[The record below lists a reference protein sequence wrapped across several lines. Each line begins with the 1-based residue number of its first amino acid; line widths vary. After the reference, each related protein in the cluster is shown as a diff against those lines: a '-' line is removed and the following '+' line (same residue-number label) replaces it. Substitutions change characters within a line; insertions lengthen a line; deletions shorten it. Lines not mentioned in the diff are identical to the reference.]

1 MKWLKRQWSLAWRTV
16 LCLLLLG
23 WILHSIFLGDAKM
36 ESQRLGLAWD
46 QMPRAEQWHMAW
58 THGPGDLWR
67 TICMVHPLALALS
80 LVLMCL
86 TILIGV
92 LRWRMV
98 LEVQGLHLPWRRA
111 LGISFV
117 AHFFNSF
124 LLGSTGGDL
133 IKAYY
138 AARETHH
145 KKTEAV
151 VTVFIDRLIG
161 LWALLLFAA
170 VMMIPNFALVR
181 AHKGLAYPA
190 IMILAMLSASTVI
203 LSVAFWGGVS
213 KRFPNARQFLRR
225 IPKGEYLERS
235 LDSCRCFGAEKGFL
249 AKVVGVS
256 VILNIV
262 WVFQVMTLANGLNL
276 SVPPLALFVIVPTIF
291 CISALP
297 ITPSGLGV
305 RENLFVIMLATLGI
319 PRQASLS
326 LSLLAYAASLFWSMV
341 GGGVYASLRDKEHLA
356 EVRQETVAGTEV
368 GNQS

>member
-1 MKWLKRQWSLAWRTV
+1 MNGLKRQWSVVWRFV
-16 LCLLLLG
+16 LCVALLG
-23 WILHSIFLGDAKM
+23 WIFNSIFSSDAKM
-36 ESQRLGLAWD
+36 AAQRLGSNWD
-46 QMPRAEQWHMAW
+46 QLPRAEQWRMAW
-58 THGPGDLWR
+58 TLGPQDLWH
-67 TICMVHPLALALS
+67 TICLAHPSALALS

-86 TILIGV
+86 TIVIGV
-92 LRWRMV
+92 VRWRMV

-117 AHFFNSF
+117 AQFFNSF

-151 VTVFIDRLIG
+151 VTVFVDRLIG

-170 VMMIPNFALVR
+170 LMMIPNFDMVR

-190 IMILAMLSASTVI
+190 LMILAMLAGSTVV

-213 KRFPNARQFLRR
+213 KRFPRGRHFLRSL
-225 IPKGEYLERS
+225 PKGQYLERS

-249 AKVVGVS
+249 LKVIAISFV
-256 VILNIV
+256 LNTV
-262 WVFQVMTLANGLNL
+262 WVFQVMTLSAGLGLN
-276 SVPPLALFVIVPTIF
+276 VPLIALFVIVPTIF

-305 RENLFVIMLATLGI
+305 RENLFVMMLATLGVA
-319 PRQASLS
+319 RKSSLS

-341 GGGVYASLRDKEHLA
+341 GGFVYAGLRDKENLSA
-356 EVRQETVAGTEV
+356 VRQETVTGAPVE
-368 GNQS
+368 N

>member
-1 MKWLKRQWSLAWRTV
+1 MKRLKRQWGVIWRFV
-16 LCLLLLG
+16 LCVLLLG
-23 WILHSIFLGDAKM
+23 WILQSIFASDAKN
-36 ESQRLGLAWD
+36 EAQRLGLEWD
-46 QMPRAEQWHMAW
+46 QLPRGEQWRMAW
-58 THGPGDLWR
+58 ALGPPDLWH
-67 TICMVHPLALALS
+67 TLCLVHPAALALS

-86 TILIGV
+86 TIVLGV
-92 LRWRMV
+92 VRWRMV

-111 LGISFV
+111 LSISFV

-151 VTVFIDRLIG
+151 VTVFVDRLIG

-170 VMMIPNFALVR
+170 VMMIPNFDIVR
-181 AHKGLAYPA
+181 SHKGLAYPA
-190 IMILAMLSASTVI
+190 MMILAMLAGS
-203 LSVAFWGGVS
+203 SVVLGIAFWGGVS
-213 KRFPNARQFLRR
+213 KRFPHARQFLRR

-235 LDSCRCFGAEKGFL
+235 LDSCRCFGAEKRFL
-249 AKVVGVS
+249 AKVVGISIV
-256 VILNIV
+256 LNTV
-262 WVFQVMTLANGLNL
+262 WVFQVMTLSTGLDL
-276 SVPPLALFVIVPTIF
+276 HVPLIALFVIVPTIF

-305 RENLFVIMLATLGI
+305 RENLFVIMLATLGVA
-319 PRQASLS
+319 RRSSLS

-341 GGGVYASLRDKEHLA
+341 GGGVYATLRDKQQLA
-356 EVRQETVAGTEV
+356 EVRQESVASAEV
-368 GNQS
+368 GN

>member
-1 MKWLKRQWSLAWRTV
+1 MNRLKRQWSVVWRFV
-16 LCLLLLG
+16 LCVALLG
-23 WILHSIFLGDAKM
+23 WILNSIFASDAKI
-36 ESQRLGLAWD
+36 ESQRLGLNWD
-46 QMPRAEQWHMAW
+46 QLPRGEQWRMAW
-58 THGPGDLWR
+58 TLGPQDLWR
-67 TICMVHPLALALS
+67 TICLVHPPALALS

-86 TILIGV
+86 TIVIGV
-92 LRWRMV
+92 VRWRMV

-111 LGISFV
+111 VGISFV
-117 AHFFNSF
+117 AQFFNSF

-151 VTVFIDRLIG
+151 VTVFVDRLIG

-170 VMMIPNFALVR
+170 LMMIPNFNMVR

-190 IMILAMLSASTVI
+190 LMILAMLAGSTVV

-213 KRFPNARQFLRR
+213 RRFPRARHFLRSL
-225 IPKGEYLERS
+225 PKGQYLERS

-249 AKVVGVS
+249 LKVIAISFV
-256 VILNIV
+256 LNTV
-262 WVFQVMTLANGLNL
+262 WVFQVMTLSTGLGLN
-276 SVPPLALFVIVPTIF
+276 VPLIALFVIVPTIF

-305 RENLFVIMLATLGI
+305 RENLFVIMLATLGVA
-319 PRQASLS
+319 RKSSLS

-341 GGGVYASLRDKEHLA
+341 GGFVYAGLRDKENLSA
-356 EVRQETVAGTEV
+356 VRQESVTGAQVE
-368 GNQS
+368 N

>member
-1 MKWLKRQWSLAWRTV
+1 MNWLKRQAGVAWRSV
-16 LCLLLLG
+16 LCALLLG
-23 WILHSIFLGDAKM
+23 WILHSIFLSDAKV
-36 ESQRLGLAWD
+36 ETQRLGQNWD
-46 QMPRAEQWHMAW
+46 QMPRAEQWRMAW
-58 THGPGDLWR
+58 TRGPQDLWH
-67 TICMVHPLALALS
+67 TICLVHPAALALS

-86 TILIGV
+86 TIIIGV
-92 LRWRMV
+92 IRWRMV
-98 LEVQGLHLPWRRA
+98 LQVQGLDLSWRRA
-111 LGISFV
+111 LSISFV

-151 VTVFIDRLIG
+151 VTVFVDRLIG

-170 VMMIPNFALVR
+170 VMMIPNFDMVR
-181 AHKGLAYPA
+181 SHKGVAYPA
-190 IMILAMLSASTVI
+190 LMILAMLAGSTVVLGI
-203 LSVAFWGGVS
+203 AFWGGVS
-213 KRFPNARQFLRR
+213 KRFPHARQFLRR
-225 IPKGEYLERS
+225 LPKGHHLERS

-262 WVFQVMTLANGLNL
+262 WVFQVMTLANGLDL
-276 SVPPLALFVIVPTIF
+276 TVPPVALFVIVPTIF

-305 RENLFVIMLATLGI
+305 RENLFVIMLATLGV
-319 PRQASLS
+319 PRKSSLS
-326 LSLLAYAASLFWSMV
+326 LSLLAYAASLFWSAV
-341 GGGVYASLRDKEHLA
+341 GGVVYATLRDKENLA
-356 EVRQETVAGTEV
+356 EVREASVAGAKA
-368 GNQS
+368 GN